1 MIWGVSAERRGHR
14 TGCRPISLGIM
25 VISLALWQRTCS
37 PKMPRMGASSSE
49 TASPYKELMPSACC
63 EYTTLV
69 TKPGH
74 FCWASYTCNNANVYQ
89 NKPTQIILKK
99 KSRNQGA
106 WACGLILKLYD
117 NPTPPTHFFLFPYPF
132 ISKCFFVLVFSL
144 FMEFTGFLLWR
155 FSHFSFHCCH
165 AWNTTHKK
173 LWGKKF
179 VNIFR
184 IISQVMYAWLSTTG
198 CRMPFNIV
206 LMEKKTNLYYW
217 QWA

>member
-1 MIWGVSAERRGHR
+1 MSTPLW
-14 TGCRPISLGIM
+14 SLSL
-25 VISLALWQRTCS
+25 VIFAWPATHATMLMYTKIN
-37 PKMPRMGASSSE
+37 PPRS
-49 TASPYKELMPSACC
+49 
-63 EYTTLV
+63 
-69 TKPGH
+69 
-74 FCWASYTCNNANVYQ
+74 F
-89 NKPTQIILKK
+89 KK

-155 FSHFSFHCCH
+155 HSHFSFHCCH